1 MTLTA
6 FTSESVG
13 VKEGIKNIEVNYS
26 PNIFTISIGREGVY
40 IDHYN
45 SLLLFSLFMQGGG
58 VLWGIVPNSL
68 YPLFF
73 FWTASLN
80 VLFSAV
86 VVWLGGR
93 QNNLR

>member
-13 VKEGIKNIEVNYS
+13 VREGIKNIEVNYS
-26 PNIFTISIGREGVY
+26 PNIFTISIGREGVN

-58 VLWGIVPNSL
+58 VLWEIVPNSL

-73 FWTASLN
+73 FLEGFPNQKTLN
-80 VLFSAV
+80 I
-86 VVWLGGR
+86 
-93 QNNLR
+93 NNFG

>member
-13 VKEGIKNIEVNYS
+13 VREGIKNIEVNYS
-26 PNIFTISIGREGVY
+26 PNIFTISIGREGVN

-58 VLWGIVPNSL
+58 VLWEIVPNSL

-73 FWTASLN
+73 FWKASLI
-80 VLFSAV
+80 VKLETKKKV
-86 VVWLGGR
+86 
-93 QNNLR
+93 